1 MSPTTPSVSTRPKKA
16 VKNRSQSWP
25 WRALSVFALLVIV
38 VYSLVFFTGDRQ
50 ATPKLGIDLQ
60 GGTRVTLVPQGAEP
74 TQEQLSQARII
85 LEKRVNGMGVSGAD
99 VVADGNTLVITVP
112 GEDTSEARAVGQTS
126 QLLFRPVAGPGNPDV
141 EKLPE
146 VLGDM
151 ANRWVELGVVSKEQA
166 SNAVKKMI
174 DAINQSRD
182 MEQEGQEGK
191 DEGAAEGASEGA
203 EAESKPE
210 VPMPEITAETPEEPA
225 NSLEA
230 AERRREVTAALAKD
244 RQSEDATTQI
254 AASALLVCD
263 EGLDPL
269 AGTDDPSKPLV
280 TCDRGTES
288 VYILA
293 PAPLLVGEPEGG
305 ARLTGNEIDTSRP
318 ITGGLNTETS
328 QMEINFAFKAEGD
341 AKGSETWAKLT
352 QEYLKRQ
359 VAITLDSQV
368 ISAPVIQSATPV
380 GSGTSITGQFTQKE
394 AQELANNLKYGAL
407 PLSFAGENGE
417 AGGTAQTVPASL
429 GVASLKAGLIAG
441 LVGLVLVMLFVFAY
455 YRALGL
461 VSIVTLVSAGAL
473 VYGLLVLLGRW
484 IGYSLDLAGVAG
496 LIIGIGT
503 TADSF
508 VVFYERV
515 KDEVRDGRTFR
526 SAAPRGWERA
536 KRTIITGNMVTL
548 IGAVVIYFLA
558 VGEVKGFAFTLGLT
572 TLFDIAVTF
581 LVTAPLMLMASR
593 KKFFA
598 NPAANGMKQVMDFA
612 KLHAPAENAP
622 GYYRDAAGRDKYA
635 EHEAKLE
642 AAGGAAA
649 AGATGA
655 AGGSA
660 VAVAERE
667 GAGGTGSGATTG
679 GGAAGGSGAAGTGSG
694 LPRVQIVD
702 STEPK
707 PASGD
712 AATEEDSTNT
722 EENQR

>member
-191 DEGAAEGASEGA
+191 DEGAAEGAEAEGA

-280 TCDRGTES
+280 ACDRGTES

-635 EHEAKLE
+635 EHEAKLG
-642 AAGGAAA
+642 AAGGAGAA
-649 AGATGA
+649 AGA

-667 GAGGTGSGATTG
+667 REAGGTGSGAAG
-679 GGAAGGSGAAGTGSG
+679 ADAAGGSS

>member
-126 QLLFRPVAGPGNPDV
+126 QLLFRPVAGPGNPDI

-151 ANRWVELGVVSKEQA
+151 ANRWVELGVVSKDQA

-191 DEGAAEGASEGA
+191 DEGAEAEGASEGA

-622 GYYRDAAGRDKYA
+622 GYYRDTAGRDKYA

-642 AAGGAAA
+642 AAGG
-649 AGATGA
+649 G
-655 AGGSA
+655 

-667 GAGGTGSGATTG
+667 AGSVAVK
-679 GGAAGGSGAAGTGSG
+679 
-694 LPRVQIVD
+694 PEVQIVD

-707 PASGD
+707 SVPGD

>member
-191 DEGAAEGASEGA
+191 DEGAAEGAEAEGA
-203 EAESKPE
+203 ESESKPE

-642 AAGGAAA
+642 AAGGAGAA
-649 AGATGA
+649 GA

-667 GAGGTGSGATTG
+667 REAGGT
-679 GGAAGGSGAAGTGSG
+679 GSGAAGTGSG

-702 STEPK
+702 SSEPK
-707 PASGD
+707 PVPGD

>member
-191 DEGAAEGASEGA
+191 DEGAEAEGSEAEGA
-203 EAESKPE
+203 EAASKPE

-642 AAGGAAA
+642 AAGGAGAA
-649 AGATGA
+649 GA

-667 GAGGTGSGATTG
+667 REAGGT
-679 GGAAGGSGAAGTGSG
+679 GSGAAGTGSG

-702 STEPK
+702 SSEPK
-707 PASGD
+707 PVPGD

>member
-16 VKNRSQSWP
+16 VRNRSQSWP

-191 DEGAAEGASEGA
+191 DEGAAEGS
-203 EAESKPE
+203 EAEGSQAEPKPE

-642 AAGGAAA
+642 AAGGGGA
-649 AGATGA
+649 AGAAGA

-660 VAVAERE
+660 VAVAEHE
-667 GAGGTGSGATTG
+667 DAG
-679 GGAAGGSGAAGTGSG
+679 GTGSG

-707 PASGD
+707 PIPGD
-712 AATEEDSTNT
+712 AATEEDSTDT

>member
-50 ATPKLGIDLQ
+50 VTPKLGIDLQ

-191 DEGAAEGASEGA
+191 DEGASEGAEAEGA

-293 PAPLLVGEPEGG
+293 PAPPLVGEPEGG

-642 AAGGAAA
+642 AAGAA
-649 AGATGA
+649 
-655 AGGSA
+655 
-660 VAVAERE
+660 
-667 GAGGTGSGATTG
+667 
-679 GGAAGGSGAAGTGSG
+679 GAAGGSGAAGSG
-694 LPRVQIVD
+694 LPQVQIVD

>member
-74 TQEQLSQARII
+74 TQEQLAQARII

-126 QLLFRPVAGPGNPDV
+126 QLLFRPVQGPGNPDI

-146 VLGDM
+146 ILGDM
-151 ANRWVELGVVSKEQA
+151 ANRWVELGVDSKEQA

-174 DAINQSRD
+174 DAINQSR
-182 MEQEGQEGK
+182 EEGK
-191 DEGAAEGASEGA
+191 DE
-203 EAESKPE
+203 
-210 VPMPEITAETPEEPA
+210 VPVPEITANTPAEPS

-244 RQSEDATTQI
+244 RQSEDPTTQL

-263 EGLDPL
+263 GDVDPL
-269 AGTDDPSKPLV
+269 AGSDDPAKPLV
-280 TCDRGTES
+280 TCDRSTGS

-380 GSGTSITGQFTQKE
+380 GSGTSITGSFTQKE

-612 KLHAPAENAP
+612 KMHAPAENAP

-642 AAGGAAA
+642 AEGAEGAAA
-649 AGATGA
+649 GSAAGAA
-655 AGGSA
+655 
-660 VAVAERE
+660 
-667 GAGGTGSGATTG
+667 
-679 GGAAGGSGAAGTGSG
+679 GAAGTAAGSVAIK
-694 LPRVQIVD
+694 PEVQIVD
-702 STEPK
+702 AQEPAEQPAQEPAQEPK
-707 PASGD
+707 PVPGD

>member
-191 DEGAAEGASEGA
+191 DEGAAEGSEAEGA
-203 EAESKPE
+203 DAASKPE

-280 TCDRGTES
+280 TCDRSTES

-341 AKGSETWAKLT
+341 AKGSATWAKLT

-642 AAGGAAA
+642 AAGGAGA
-649 AGATGA
+649 AGAGA
-655 AGGSA
+655 A
-660 VAVAERE
+660 
-667 GAGGTGSGATTG
+667 
-679 GGAAGGSGAAGTGSG
+679 GSG

-707 PASGD
+707 PVSGD